1 MKSRCSYQN
10 QLVHLPFLER
20 SPTRSSSYFSTSLD
34 SLPRSDAISLNC
46 SSAAC
51 RSSMI
56 SAAMMSGAGKF
67 AESSRASS
75 LSRKMS
81 RLTLSRLEFLNE
93 LGGLFCHVGV
103 KFRKCFYFCQATR
116 VSPWLPSRMRTWW
129 SSTIQRWPTSGSCS
143 IKVSRRAVNRMSAV
157 MLCIPGRKTMMP

>member
-1 MKSRCSYQN
+1 MKSRCSYLEPTCSLAVFRKVPN
-10 QLVHLPFLER
+10 TVLALFLYL
-20 SPTRSSSYFSTSLD
+20 TGF
-34 SLPRSDAISLNC
+34 LPRSDAISLNC

-51 RSSMI
+51 RSFMI

-116 VSPWLPSRMRTWW
+116 VSPWLPSRMQTWW

-143 IKVSRRAVNRMSAV
+143 IKVSRRAVNPMSAV